1 MSPEAL
7 HDRRILLGVTG
18 SIAAYKAAALASRFV
33 RAGAEVTVLMTRAAR
48 KFITPLTFESLT
60 RRPVVTDLFRRANPP
75 QPVHVSLADGAALL
89 VIAPASAQTIARLA
103 GGFADDILSCTA
115 LSVTCPVLIAPAMDL
130 NMYAHPATQDNL
142 RLLAGRGVHFIGPA
156 EGRLA
161 SGKSGKGRMAEP
173 EIIFEAACGV
183 LEGRPPE
190 A

>member
-1 MSPEAL
+1 MSSEAL
-7 HDRRILLGVTG
+7 RDRCILLGVTG
-18 SIAAYKAAALASRFV
+18 SIAAYKAAALASRLV
-33 RAGAEVTVLMTRAAR
+33 QSGAEVTVLMTRAAR

-60 RRPVVTDLFRRANPP
+60 RRPVVTDLFRRATPP
-75 QPVHVSLADGAALL
+75 QPVHVSLAERAELL

-103 GGFADDILSCTA
+103 CGSADDILSCTA
-115 LSVTCPVLIAPAMDL
+115 LSVACPILIAPAMDM

-142 RLLAGRGVHFIGPA
+142 RLLASRGVYSVGPA

-161 SGKSGKGRMAEP
+161 SGKSGKGRMVEP

-183 LEGRPPE
+183 LEGRPPG